1 MAVKQSMW
9 LAADR
14 VLRAVGQFVLV
25 GVLARNLGVT
35 DFGLLSWAQALAAV
49 AGLIGWS
56 AADTAL
62 IRWWVRDPDLASS
75 RLWVVYRIQWLFI
88 GIGALGLALYAAPSE
103 HWLLAAV
110 VGLSLVGRSA
120 EVFRFW
126 HEAHLTSPQYIRW
139 EQGIYWTFLVLKLV
153 AAPFGLMHVAFVVG
167 LEGLVLAVIM
177 GYRHREFRVPHSV
190 QPAWD
195 VARAHWP
202 LFVAYLLGL
211 GSLRLPQLWLES
223 VAGPAEVAYY
233 SAAAR
238 LVEPWAFVPWALIS
252 PLFVRYVRASDA
264 NSARTLHRQMLALA
278 LGSGALLASI
288 IALGSTQWLNL
299 VYGPEFSAAEPALK
313 ALAFTMLPQFAMLV
327 GLRRSV
333 HLGRSWMVA
342 AQGITQFVLL
352 YLLLGNLGAK
362 VHDATYA
369 AQSALIASCLSVFG
383 LFWSLSLRSPSQK
396 VTSSH

>member
-1 MAVKQSMW
+1 MAVKQSLW
-9 LAADR
+9 LALDR
-14 VLRAVGQFVLV
+14 ILRAVGQFVLV
-25 GVLARNLGVT
+25 GVLARSLGVT
-35 DFGLLSWAQALAAV
+35 DFGLLAWAQALASI
-49 AGLIGWS
+49 AGLVGWS

-62 IRWWVRDPDLASS
+62 IRWWVRDPDLAAS
-75 RLWVVYRIQWLFI
+75 RLWAVYRVQWLFI
-88 GIGALGLALYAAPSE
+88 GLGAFGLVLFAAPSD
-103 HWLLAAV
+103 HWLIAAV

-126 HEAHLTSPQYIRW
+126 HEAHLTSSQYIRW

-153 AAPFGLMHVAFVVG
+153 AAPFGLMSVGVVVG
-167 LEGLVLAVIM
+167 LEGLALALSM
-177 GYRHREFRVPHSV
+177 GYRHREFRVPQTV

-195 VARAHWP
+195 LARAHWP

-211 GSLRLPQLWLES
+211 GSLRLPQLWLEA
-223 VAGPAEVAYY
+223 VAGPADVAYY

-252 PLFVRYVRASDA
+252 PLFVRYVQATDA
-264 NSARTLHRQMLALA
+264 IVARKLHRQMLALA
-278 LGSGALLASI
+278 LGTGALLASV
-288 IALGSTQWLNL
+288 IALGAKHWLNL
-299 VYGPEFSAAEPALK
+299 VYGPEFSTAEPALK

-342 AQGITQFVLL
+342 VQGVAQFVLL
-352 YLLLGNLGAK
+352 YLLLSNLGAK
-362 VHDATYA
+362 VHDSAYA